1 MTERAGWTITYE
13 GDKFERFLLS
23 LPEYEQAVL
32 VAAIEY
38 VLKVYGVNICEGEW
52 GRPLGDGLYEFRVKK
67 SLGALL
73 DTAGVDVLRRPGDDK
88 KCFCASS
95 ARFMGTR
102 LCCFTMAMT
111 KSGIHQRSVSSERSI
126 KLANCT
132 KHGKRGRTAVDTL
145 CAKPHNYI
153 WAKTHSYICAETHNY
168 MCARPHNYMLMEGA
182 SHGEGLR

>member
-38 VLKVYGVNICEGEW
+38 VLRVYGVNICEGEW

-73 DTAGVDVLRRPGDDK
+73 DTAGVDVLRRPGDDQK
-88 KCFCASS
+88 VLLRVFCAFHGNKIVLLYHGYDKKRDPSKKRQQREINK
-95 ARFMGTR
+95 AR
-102 LCCFTMAMT
+102 
-111 KSGIHQRSVSSERSI
+111 
-126 KLANCT
+126 KLHKAW
-132 KHGKRGRTAVDTL
+132 KARA
-145 CAKPHNYI
+145 
-153 WAKTHSYICAETHNY
+153 HS
-168 MCARPHNYMLMEGA
+168 R
-182 SHGEGLR
+182 

>member
-32 VAAIEY
+32 VAAIES

-73 DTAGVDVLRRPGDDK
+73 DTAGVDVLRRPGDDQK
-88 KCFCASS
+88 VLLRVFCAFHGNKIVLLYHGYDKKRDPSKKRQQREINK
-95 ARFMGTR
+95 AR
-102 LCCFTMAMT
+102 
-111 KSGIHQRSVSSERSI
+111 
-126 KLANCT
+126 KLHKAW
-132 KHGKRGRTAVDTL
+132 KARA
-145 CAKPHNYI
+145 
-153 WAKTHSYICAETHNY
+153 HS
-168 MCARPHNYMLMEGA
+168 R
-182 SHGEGLR
+182 

>member
-73 DTAGVDVLRRPGDDK
+73 DTAGVDVLRRPGDDQK
-88 KCFCASS
+88 VLLRVFCAFHGNKIVLLYHGYDKKRDPSKKRQQREINK
-95 ARFMGTR
+95 AR
-102 LCCFTMAMT
+102 
-111 KSGIHQRSVSSERSI
+111 
-126 KLANCT
+126 KLHKAW
-132 KHGKRGRTAVDTL
+132 KARA
-145 CAKPHNYI
+145 
-153 WAKTHSYICAETHNY
+153 HS
-168 MCARPHNYMLMEGA
+168 R
-182 SHGEGLR
+182 

>member
-73 DTAGVDVLRRPGDDK
+73 DTAGVDVLPRPGDDQK
-88 KCFCASS
+88 VLLRVFCAFHGNKIVLLYHGYDKKRDPSKKRQQREINK
-95 ARFMGTR
+95 AR
-102 LCCFTMAMT
+102 
-111 KSGIHQRSVSSERSI
+111 
-126 KLANCT
+126 KLHKAW
-132 KHGKRGRTAVDTL
+132 KARA
-145 CAKPHNYI
+145 
-153 WAKTHSYICAETHNY
+153 HS
-168 MCARPHNYMLMEGA
+168 R
-182 SHGEGLR
+182 